1 MKSKEELNEEL
12 KELENQ
18 EKLIDLNDKVS
29 KKKRDLKLRKIIP
42 IFNKI
47 KKGVIGFSNYAGK
60 VNKKME
66 EKYKDEKK

>member
-1 MKSKEELNEEL
+1 MGL
-12 KELENQ
+12 
-18 EKLIDLNDKVS
+18 S